1 MPFKLP
7 EYDDAFVGFIQKTT
21 HELAGAHHPL
31 LAEMRFEDTESGA
44 SSVVD
49 SREGEVLDLPSERVG
64 FEMTSEH
71 EDIRNSN
78 FEPLLAQLDSAGAEL
93 GEQLMKIFFS
103 SMNAVTES
111 TGNVVDAE
119 GKGFSFDLLFEL
131 LEKMEFSLDDNDE
144 LVMPSSATQSP
155 PFLTRSASAVSTSP
169 CWRSSA
175 PGSRTAASTRSPSPS
190 PGRTSTRFTTA
201 PESRRL
207 GLISKEWISSA

>member
-21 HELAGAHHPL
+21 HELAGVHHPL

-49 SREGEVLDLPSERVG
+49 SREGEVLDLPAERVR

-78 FEPLLAQLDSAGAEL
+78 FEPLLAQLDSGGAEF

-131 LEKMEFSLDDNDE
+131 LEKMEFSLDDDGE
-144 LVMPSSATQSP
+144 LVMPSI
-155 PFLTRSASAVSTSP
+155 VMH
-169 CWRSSA
+169 
-175 PGSRTAASTRSPSPS
+175 PSQIEKL
-190 PGRTSTRFTTA
+190 
-201 PESRRL
+201 PEETPEQRARIEEFKRKKREELLAQRRSRRL
-207 GLISKEWISSA
+207 S